1 MFKVKRYQASSQQE
15 ILEMMQHNPFAI
27 VAGFG
32 EDGYPVATHI
42 PVEAAL
48 NAEGK
53 IIITGHFSRATDH
66 AKAFE
71 KNSNALVIFTGAH
84 AYISASWYTDTR
96 MASTWNY
103 LTVHAKGK
111 LTYLDEA
118 GTYNIIKAL
127 TDRYEAASENP
138 ASMEKMEEKYI
149 RNNLKAIVGFEVE
162 VMDIDTVF
170 KLSQNRDETSQ
181 QNIIKQLA
189 ASGDAAAEAIAN
201 EMRQRMQ
208 Q

>member
-201 EMRQRMQ
+201 EMKQRMQ